1 MGQPPK
7 VLFFSSHRKWQRNSL
22 FFESQRCREF
32 LQGGSMSYENEAYGD
47 EDTLAEPSKRDYELA
62 LEQVVETIML
72 HGMWPAPKRG
82 GFTRSQFDLYDFL
95 NERRDSSYFL
105 ELYIAVLTG
114 ADIYDRKQR
123 ETKTIEAMLADHF
136 RNSEIV
142 ETLAL
147 DISRDE

>member
-1 MGQPPK
+1 M
-7 VLFFSSHRKWQRNSL
+7 SS
-22 FFESQRCREF
+22 
-32 LQGGSMSYENEAYGD
+32 ENEAHGD

-62 LEQVVETIML
+62 LEQVVETIMM

-95 NERRDSSYFL
+95 NENRDPSYFL
-105 ELYIAVLTG
+105 EMYIAVLTG
-114 ADIYDRKQR
+114 ADMFDRKQR
-123 ETKTIEAMLADHF
+123 ETKTVEAMLADHF

>member
-1 MGQPPK
+1 
-7 VLFFSSHRKWQRNSL
+7 
-22 FFESQRCREF
+22 
-32 LQGGSMSYENEAYGD
+32 MSYQNEAHGD
-47 EDTLAEPSKRDYELA
+47 EDVLKEPSKRDYELA

-72 HGMWPAPKRG
+72 HGMWPAAPTRG

-123 ETKTIEAMLADHF
+123 ETKTVELMLENHF
-136 RNSEIV
+136 RGSEIV
-142 ETLAL
+142 EVVAL
-147 DISRDE
+147 DLSRDE

>member
-1 MGQPPK
+1 M
-7 VLFFSSHRKWQRNSL
+7 SS
-22 FFESQRCREF
+22 
-32 LQGGSMSYENEAYGD
+32 ENEAHGD
-47 EDTLAEPSKRDYELA
+47 EDVLAEPSKRDYELA

-72 HGMWPAPKRG
+72 HGMWPAPTRG

-105 ELYIAVLTG
+105 EMYIAVLTG
-114 ADIYDRKQR
+114 ADMFDRKQR
-123 ETKTIEAMLADHF
+123 ETKTVEAMLADHF

-142 ETLAL
+142 EAIAL

>member
-1 MGQPPK
+1 
-7 VLFFSSHRKWQRNSL
+7 
-22 FFESQRCREF
+22 
-32 LQGGSMSYENEAYGD
+32 MSYENEAHGD
-47 EDTLAEPSKRDYELA
+47 EDVLKEPSKRDYELA

-72 HGMWPAPKRG
+72 HGMWPAPTRG

-114 ADIYDRKQR
+114 ADIYDSKQR
-123 ETKTIEAMLADHF
+123 ETKTVEAMLADHF

-142 ETLAL
+142 EAIAL

>member
-1 MGQPPK
+1 
-7 VLFFSSHRKWQRNSL
+7 
-22 FFESQRCREF
+22 
-32 LQGGSMSYENEAYGD
+32 MSIQNEAHGD
-47 EDTLAEPSKRDYELA
+47 EDVLAEPSKRNYALA

-95 NERRDSSYFL
+95 NEDRRDPSYFL
-105 ELYIAVLTG
+105 EMYLNVITG

-123 ETKTIEAMLADHF
+123 EIKTVETMLADHF
-136 RNSEIV
+136 RGSQIV
-142 ETLAL
+142 EDVAL